1 MNNNFNNYITSNR
14 NRIFEELF
22 SLIRIPSVS
31 AHGHRQPEIL
41 QCAERWKEI
50 LIESGVDEVTI
61 FPTEGNPIVFASKT
75 TDSNQPTILVYGH
88 YDVMPAE
95 PLELWDSAPFE
106 PEIRD
111 GKIFARGADD
121 DKGQSFMHAKAFEY
135 LIKNELLKC
144 NVKFLLEGEEEIGSA
159 SLEKFC
165 SENTEMLKCDT
176 ILVSDTSMLSADT
189 PSITTGLR
197 GLAYWQIEVTSASR
211 DLHSGIFGG
220 AVANPIMELTK
231 ILAQLTN
238 SEGKITIPHFY
249 DDVEEVSDYERKLI
263 AQIPFNEEEYK
274 NNLSIKNVSG
284 ENGYSTIERTGI
296 RPALDICGIWGGY
309 TDEGTKTVLPSKAFA
324 KLSARLVPHQQYE
337 KIAELVAGY
346 IKQIASENVKVKVD
360 FLHGAQSYVCP
371 INSPEYKAAE
381 KAYEKVFG
389 IKPLPVRRGGSIGV
403 IPVFEKILNVKPILM
418 GFGLESDAIHSPNE
432 NFPTELFFKGIET
445 IIEFYLLIQS
455 KNNL

>member
-31 AHGHRQPEIL
+31 AHSHRQPEIL

-50 LIESGVDEVTI
+50 LFESGVDEVTI

-176 ILVSDTSMLSADT
+176 ILVSDTSMLSAET

-238 SEGKITIPHFY
+238 PEGKITIPYFY

-381 KAYEKVFG
+381 TAYEKVFG

>member
-1 MNNNFNNYITSNR
+1 MNQDFNNYISTHQH
-14 NRIFEELF
+14 RIFEELF

-31 AHGHRQPEIL
+31 AHSHRQPEIQ
-41 QCAERWKEI
+41 QCAARWKE
-50 LIESGVDEVTI
+50 LLLEAGVDNATI
-61 FPTEGNPIVFASKT
+61 FATEGNPIVFATKT
-75 TDSNQPTILVYGH
+75 IDAAQPTILVYGH

-95 PLELWDSAPFE
+95 PLELWHSAPFE

-135 LIKNELLKC
+135 LVKTNQLKC

-165 SENTEMLKCDT
+165 SNNQELLRCDT

-220 AVANPIMELTK
+220 AVANPIMELSK

-238 SEGKITIPHFY
+238 ADGKITIPHFY
-249 DDVEEVSDYERKLI
+249 DDVEEVSDYERQLI
-263 AQIPFNEEEYK
+263 AQIPFDEAEYK
-274 NNLSIKNVSG
+274 QNLNIKMVSG
-284 ENGYSTIERTGI
+284 ETGYSTIERTGI

-309 TDEGTKTVLPSKAFA
+309 TSEGTKTVLPSKAFA
-324 KLSARLVPHQQYE
+324 KLSARLVPHQQHE
-337 KIAELVAGY
+337 EIAKLVAGHLTR
-346 IKQIASENVKVKVD
+346 IAPQNIEIKVD

-371 INSPEYKAAE
+371 IDSKEYQAAE
-381 KAYEKVFG
+381 AAYTKVFG
-389 IKPLPVRRGGSIGV
+389 KKPLPVRRGGSIGV
-403 IPVFEKILNVKPILM
+403 IPVFEKYLNVKPILM

-432 NFPTELFFKGIET
+432 NFPVELFYKGTET
-445 IIEFYLLIQS
+445 IIEFYLHIQS
-455 KNNL
+455 TNNV

>member
-31 AHGHRQPEIL
+31 AHSHRQPEIL

-61 FPTEGNPIVFASKT
+61 FPTEGNPIIFASKT

-238 SEGKITIPHFY
+238 PEGKITIPHFY

>member
-1 MNNNFNNYITSNR
+1 MEKDINSYITENQNR
-14 NRIFEELF
+14 FFEELF

-31 AHGHRQPEIL
+31 AHSHRQADIH
-41 QCAERWKEI
+41 QCAQRWKE
-50 LIESGVDEVTI
+50 LLLEAGVDEANI
-61 FPTEGNPIVFASKT
+61 LPTDGNPIVFASKV
-75 TDSNQPTILVYGH
+75 TDPDRPTIMVYGH

-95 PLELWDSAPFE
+95 PLELWKSAPFE

-111 GKIFARGADD
+111 GRIFARGADD

-135 LIKNELLKC
+135 LVKTNQLKY
-144 NVKFLLEGEEEIGSA
+144 NVKFLLEGEEEIGSV

-165 SENTEMLKCDT
+165 SKNAEMLRCDT
-176 ILVSDTSMLSADT
+176 ILVSDTSMLSAKT

-238 SEGKITIPHFY
+238 SDGKITIPNFY
-249 DDVEEVSDYERKLI
+249 DDVEEVSDYERELI
-263 AQIPFNEEEYK
+263 AQIPFDEEDYK
-274 NNLSIKNVSG
+274 KKLNIKNVSG
-284 ENGYSTIERTGI
+284 EKGYSTIERTGI
-296 RPALDICGIWGGY
+296 RPALDVCGIWGGY
-309 TDEGTKTVLPSKAFA
+309 TDEGTKTVLPSKAYA

-337 KIAELVAGY
+337 KIAELVTKH
-346 IKQIASENVKVKVD
+346 ITQIVSENVEVKVD

-371 INSPEYKAAE
+371 IDSPEYRAAE
-381 KAYEKVFG
+381 AAYTKVFG

-403 IPVFEKILNVKPILM
+403 IPVFEQILKVKPILM

-432 NFPTELFFKGIET
+432 NFPIDLFFKGIKT
-445 IIEFYLLIQS
+445 IAEFYLQMQTN
-455 KNNL
+455 KNS